1 MTNGKGERE
10 LPCPTPF
17 SITTQWRIQE
27 SPPPPTPY
35 FQRKPRPEGP
45 KKRFL
50 DTAPAFPLSEGL
62 NPPLP
67 PDEKLVGM
75 GTTCLLHR
83 FVQSRILHSDNE
95 WSLLPRF
102 ILNVERRVRDSKVK
116 AKYSSKVH
124 FQRYPTYQCVKSVT
138 WDHYKRPMTLTNP
151 RWFSLNGNFKIQ
163 RRDGKRTSLKT
174 IGLIGITTTL
184 YELHTFLYLS
194 LPFLHDYDVKMLNFM
209 FYGRRQQATTKS
221 NFSSWTWIWSLGI

>member
-1 MTNGKGERE
+1 M
-10 LPCPTPF
+10 
-17 SITTQWRIQE
+17 
-27 SPPPPTPY
+27 
-35 FQRKPRPEGP
+35 PEGP

-50 DTAPAFPLSEGL
+50 ETAPAFPLSEGL

-83 FVQSRILHSDNE
+83 FVQSRILHCDNE

-116 AKYSSKVH
+116 AKYSSKVQ
-124 FQRYPTYQCVKSVT
+124 FQRYSTYQCVRSET

-163 RRDGKRTSLKT
+163 RRDGKENVIKNNRFNRYINNFVWAS
-174 IGLIGITTTL
+174 
-184 YELHTFLYLS
+184 HFFV
-194 LPFLHDYDVKMLNFM
+194 PFFAVFARL
-209 FYGRRQQATTKS
+209 RRENA
-221 NFSSWTWIWSLGI
+221 